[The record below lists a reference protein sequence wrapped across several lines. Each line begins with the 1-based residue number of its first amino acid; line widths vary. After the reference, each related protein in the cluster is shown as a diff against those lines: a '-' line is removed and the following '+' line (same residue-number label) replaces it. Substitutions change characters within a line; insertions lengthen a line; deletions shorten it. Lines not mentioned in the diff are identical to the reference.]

1 MSISDRYQQALAALA
16 STDVAQV
23 TAAHDAALGLMATH
37 RPARAL
43 AAQLYDRMRVLA
55 GRPQKFG
62 TQLGPDGAPWPVD
75 PGTTDSE
82 RAKWDLPGLADLLR
96 SHRPR

>member
-1 MSISDRYQQALAALA
+1 MSASERYQQAAAALA
-16 STDVAQV
+16 SSDLTAVA
-23 TAAHDAALGLMATH
+23 AAHEVALSLMAQH

-43 AAQLYDRMRVLA
+43 AARLYDRMRVLA

-62 TQLGPDGAPWPVD
+62 TQRGPDGAVWPID

-96 SHRPR
+96 DPAAS

>member
-1 MSISDRYQQALAALA
+1 MTELDPIQSCFAALA
-16 STDVAQV
+16 SDDLAQV
-23 TAAHDAALGLMATH
+23 AAAHERALLLMGSQ

-43 AAQLYDRMRVLA
+43 AARLYDRLRMLQ

-62 TQLGPDGAPWPVD
+62 TQLGPDGALWHID

-96 SHRPR
+96 GHGMP